1 MAAVGEE
8 DALDFVVSLHRL
20 VRLLRR
26 ARPEPRVQPTPLIVL
41 ALLNQY
47 GPSRVGVLAERAA
60 CTQPTITAA
69 VTQLETAGL
78 VRREPDPADGRA
90 TRVVMTAPGR
100 RELVRMARGEA
111 EALAVR
117 LGTLPPE
124 DVRKV
129 LDAGRLL
136 RRLTDRD

>member
-1 MAAVGEE
+1 MAVVGENE
-8 DALDFVVSLHRL
+8 ALDLVVSLHRL

-26 ARPEPRVQPTPLIVL
+26 ARPEPWVQPTPLIVL

-60 CTQPTITAA
+60 CSQPTITAA
-69 VTQLETAGL
+69 VVQLEAAGL
-78 VRREPDPADGRA
+78 VRREPDPVDGRA
-90 TRVVMTAPGR
+90 TRVVMTEPGG
-100 RELVRMARGEA
+100 RELARMARGEA

-124 DVRKV
+124 DVHKV
-129 LDAGRLL
+129 LEAGRLL
-136 RRLTDRD
+136 RRLTDCE

>member
-1 MAAVGEE
+1 MAAVGED
-8 DALDFVVSLHRL
+8 DALEFVVSLHRL

-47 GPSRVGVLAERAA
+47 GPCRVGVLAERAA
-60 CTQPTITAA
+60 CTQPTVTAA
-69 VTQLETAGL
+69 VGQLEAGGL

-100 RELVRMARGEA
+100 RELVRMACGEA
-111 EALAVR
+111 EALAAR
-117 LGTLPPE
+117 LATLPPE

-129 LDAGRLL
+129 LEAGRLL
-136 RRLTDRD
+136 RRLTDCE